1 MDNFKLYVKNGRAGR
16 AFKNW
21 KGFLN
26 QSNALVMEL
35 ELGRRTKITLRSTKL
50 VKKTNVKLNLDS
62 IIQEMEEEKM
72 PKYKGVN
79 EENGIQ
85 HASMKKKIWKE
96 ALPKMYQNKKSF
108 L

>member
-1 MDNFKLYVKNGRAGR
+1 MDNLKLYVKNGRAGR

-62 IIQEMEEEKM
+62 IIQEMEKEKM
-72 PKYKGVN
+72 QIDCLY
-79 EENGIQ
+79 
-85 HASMKKKIWKE
+85 
-96 ALPKMYQNKKSF
+96 
-108 L
+108 